1 MANILYK
8 FYSKSQ
14 HILVLSHQGRR
25 YKVKFSTPY
34 NGVARFFTGDESLA
48 AKIRDS
54 FQFRQGVIKEEA
66 PSMAIASHPS
76 GETAGHSA
84 GKPAGKPQAAETKG
98 KPAWLNQ
105 SMTDGP
111 KKPSRAPLG
120 GEGAAT
126 QSLHTEQ
133 EEAATQSQQTGQEEA
148 ATQSL
153 HTEQEEA
160 APKSQQTGQ
169 EGGLFE
175 AIKIEDVQ
183 TYMDV
188 KAYLRDAL
196 GVATEE
202 IRTKDQVSAYCHE
215 HGITFPNYAL

>member
-25 YKVKFSTPY
+25 YKVRFSTPY

-84 GKPAGKPQAAETKG
+84 GKPAGKPQGAETKG

-120 GEGAAT
+120 GAEGAAT
-126 QSLHTEQ
+126 ESLHTEQ
-133 EEAATQSQQTGQEEA
+133 GEA

-153 HTEQEEA
+153 HTEQEE
-160 APKSQQTGQ
+160 SQQTGPTESQ
-169 EGGLFE
+169 QTGKEGGLFE

>member
-25 YKVKFSTPY
+25 YKVRFSTPY

-66 PSMAIASHPS
+66 PSMAGNPS

-84 GKPAGKPQAAETKG
+84 GKPAGKPQGAETKG

-111 KKPSRAPLG
+111 KKPSRA
-120 GEGAAT
+120 
-126 QSLHTEQ
+126 
-133 EEAATQSQQTGQEEA
+133 QTGREEA

-160 APKSQQTGQ
+160 TPKSQQTGQ
-169 EGGLFE
+169 EEAAQESQQTGKEGGLFE

-202 IRTKDQVSAYCHE
+202 IRTKDQVSAYCHD

>member
-25 YKVKFSTPY
+25 YKVRFSTPY

-84 GKPAGKPQAAETKG
+84 GKPAEKPQAAETKG

-111 KKPSRAPLG
+111 KKPSRAPLRG
-120 GEGAAT
+120 
-126 QSLHTEQ
+126 
-133 EEAATQSQQTGQEEA
+133 EEA

-153 HTEQEEA
+153 HTEQEET
-160 APKSQQTGQ
+160 APESLQTGK

-215 HGITFPNYAL
+215 HGITFPNYPL

>member
-66 PSMAIASHPS
+66 PSMAIESHPS

-84 GKPAGKPQAAETKG
+84 GKPAGKPQGAETKG

-120 GEGAAT
+120 GEEAAT
-126 QSLHTEQ
+126 QSLHTGQ
-133 EEAATQSQQTGQEEA
+133 EETTTESQQTGQEEA
-148 ATQSL
+148 AT
-153 HTEQEEA
+153 TE
-160 APKSQQTGQ
+160 SQQTGPTESQ
-169 EGGLFE
+169 QTGKEGGLFE

>member
-25 YKVKFSTPY
+25 YKVRFSTPY

-84 GKPAGKPQAAETKG
+84 GKPAGKPQGAETKG
-98 KPAWLNQ
+98 KPAWLKQ

-111 KKPSRAPLG
+111 KKPSRTPLG
-120 GEGAAT
+120 GDGAATQSQHTGQGEAAT
-126 QSLHTEQ
+126 QSLHTGQ
-133 EEAATQSQQTGQEEA
+133 GEAVTESQQTGQEEA
-148 ATQSL
+148 A
-153 HTEQEEA
+153 E
-160 APKSQQTGQ
+160 SQQTGK